1 MLSEISFNNVR
12 LDYKGYTISIAQHR
26 NERGDTLVQEIYVI
40 DGDHDPLR
48 FDATSQSLIET
59 LCEIM
64 ELLDKENQ
72 SNPPVGYQYSLPFG
86 NGSVV

>member
-1 MLSEISFNNVR
+1 MSEISFNNVH
-12 LDYKGYTISIAQHR
+12 LDYKGSTISIAQHR
-26 NERGDTLVQEIYVI
+26 NQRGDTLVQEIYVI

-48 FDATSQSLIET
+48 FDGTSQSLIEALGET
-59 LCEIM
+59 M
-64 ELLDKENQ
+64 EYLDKKNQ

>member
-1 MLSEISFNNVR
+1 MLSEISFNNVY
-12 LDYKGYTISIAQHR
+12 LNYKGSIVSIAQHR

-40 DGDHDPLR
+40 NGDHDPLS
-48 FDATSQSLIET
+48 FEGTPQSLIEA
-59 LCEIM
+59 LGEIM
-64 ELLDKENQ
+64 KFLDKENQ

>member
-1 MLSEISFNNVR
+1 MSEVSFNNVR
-12 LDYKGYTISIAQHR
+12 LDYKGSIISIAQHR

-40 DGDHDPLR
+40 DGDHDPLS
-48 FDATSQSLIET
+48 FDGTSQSLVET

-64 ELLDKENQ
+64 ESLDKENQ
-72 SNPPVGYQYSLPFG
+72 SNPPVGYQYCLPFG

>member
-1 MLSEISFNNVR
+1 MSEISFNNVR
-12 LDYKGYTISIAQHR
+12 LDYKGSIISIAQHR

-40 DGDHDPLR
+40 NGDHDPLR
-48 FDATSQSLIET
+48 FDGTSQSLVET

-64 ELLDKENQ
+64 EFLDKKNQ